1 MAPWRWCIFAVEK
14 AEADMKTLTHHKIN
28 TRQAL
33 PPLPPLPKVPPLPLP
48 LPLPRDGR
56 FPIVRFLQS
65 VMKALGSLF
74 RPGSDPIHLNRHL
87 RRDAGV
93 DELELERRRVLR
105 APLIR

>member
-1 MAPWRWCIFAVEK
+1 
-14 AEADMKTLTHHKIN
+14 MKTLTHHKIN

-33 PPLPPLPKVPPLPLP
+33 PPLPPLPKVPPLPRVSLPLPLLPLPP

-56 FPIVRFLQS
+56 FPNVLSLQS

-74 RPGSDPIHLNRHL
+74 RPGADPIHLNRHL